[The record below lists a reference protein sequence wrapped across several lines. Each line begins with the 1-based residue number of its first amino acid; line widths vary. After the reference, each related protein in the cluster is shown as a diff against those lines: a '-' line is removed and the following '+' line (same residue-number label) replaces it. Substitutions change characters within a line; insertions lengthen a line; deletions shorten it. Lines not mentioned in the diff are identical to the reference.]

1 MSKIAIGLPAFNES
15 KNIASIIA
23 QLKKKYSLI
32 IVCDDGSSDLTSEI
46 SEEMGAIVVRHKTN
60 LGYGAAIRSLFLKA
74 SELNCDILVTFDSD
88 GQHKISDIENVI
100 KPIQNKEANIVIG
113 SRFLGNVEGNLP
125 RYRKLGIKAITNLV
139 NLSAENKITDSQSG
153 FRGYDKIILDQ
164 IIPSDSG
171 MGVSTEILIK
181 ANKLNLKIVEIPI
194 TILYD
199 QEISSQQITEDASAL
214 ITGTTNEG
222 LDFVNELQ
230 TNPYLELIDE
240 DGIYV
245 DYRLL
250 TQYIDWVIQTP
261 NLVELDNGGV
271 IPPEQL
277 TKYYKT
283 PEQSTI
289 VDTPIDVVEKE
300 KKELIADVLDKNSE
314 ITNPGGGGYK
324 YEDGQSGS
332 DGSGGYDGYS
342 GNGGGGGFN
351 SENNYRNRREY
362 R

>member
-199 QEISSQQITEDASAL
+199 QEISSQQTLSH
-214 ITGTTNEG
+214 GTSVILSTMKFISIEHPLKFYGIPGILFLTLG
-222 LDFVNELQ
+222 LFFIVWTIQEF
-230 TNPYLELIDE
+230 TIS
-240 DGIYV
+240 G
-245 DYRLL
+245 
-250 TQYIDWVIQTP
+250 YI
-261 NLVELDNGGV
+261 
-271 IPPEQL
+271 
-277 TKYYKT
+277 
-283 PEQSTI
+283 
-289 VDTPIDVVEKE
+289 
-300 KKELIADVLDKNSE
+300 
-314 ITNPGGGGYK
+314 ITNI
-324 YEDGQSGS
+324 SIIAVGS
-332 DGSGGYDGYS
+332 IILGSILTMTSILLYS
-342 GNGGGGGFN
+342 VI
-351 SENNYRNRREY
+351 SVVREK